1 MSYIRRLESTS
12 ISGTNDTICCAI
24 RCCISFLPYQFSIF
38 DDVGRLTALKVRL
51 TINQRFVVC
60 WDVYK
65 LIRLVAIQRVIVS
78 KNIAGVHSFLNETLD
93 DSQANNIIKNLIFF
107 VYK

>member
-1 MSYIRRLESTS
+1 MWL
-12 ISGTNDTICCAI
+12 NMNCLCATYVD
-24 RCCISFLPYQFSIF
+24 RNQRTFLAQMMPFVVRYDIIYHQFSII

-65 LIRLVAIQRVIVS
+65 LIRLVAIHRMIDS
-78 KNIAGVHSFLNETLD
+78 KNIAGVHSFLNVT
-93 DSQANNIIKNLIFF
+93 
-107 VYK
+107 